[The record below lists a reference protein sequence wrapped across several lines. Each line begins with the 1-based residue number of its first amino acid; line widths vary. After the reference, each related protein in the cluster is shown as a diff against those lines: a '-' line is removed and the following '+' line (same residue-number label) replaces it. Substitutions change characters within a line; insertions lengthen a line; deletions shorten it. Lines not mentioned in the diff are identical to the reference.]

1 MTIET
6 TGTRHAELSAELDAI
21 HQLAVDLRTVLD
33 KQRELLRAQG
43 MRLPTGSRGA
53 LTALSHRLRIVR
65 QHAEALQ
72 QERDEY
78 RALADIAALM
88 NSSLDL
94 TDVLS
99 QVMDTIIKLTGAERG
114 YMMLRDEVTGELVP
128 RIARNLDQQTLDS
141 SEFEVSRSVVK
152 RVSETGKP
160 ILTTNAQEDRRFQ
173 DAESV
178 VGYHLRSILCV
189 PLVVR
194 GDLIGVIYADNKIQ
208 EGLFTEH
215 TRDLLVAFANQAA
228 VSIENARLFQQ
239 IRESL
244 EAITEMKSLQD
255 NIFASIASGVITTDL
270 SGRVTYMNRR
280 AQQILGIEAEDL
292 FEHGLSYLV
301 SALGQRFEVLLN
313 MVQRYGQRLTGI
325 EFELEYEGQE
335 CRHLSMNFSPLKDAY
350 NQTQGVAIV
359 LDDLT
364 ETRRR
369 EAQIAGVRRYL
380 PHEVV
385 DGIRSPDE
393 LKLGGTRQVITIL
406 FADVRG
412 FSLISERMGPEKL
425 VEILNRHLTIASDAI
440 HEQQGVID
448 KFMGDAVMALYNTPL
463 RPQADHAL
471 RAVRS
476 AATLLADLYS
486 YHRIVPPDERLRF
499 GIGIHT
505 GEAVVGNVGS
515 PERLNYT
522 AVGDAVNLAKRLQ
535 EIAKPNQ
542 IILSH
547 ETCQALGGQAEVR
560 ELAPLQLPGRSQP
573 IRIYELLRVR

>member
-1 MTIET
+1 
-6 TGTRHAELSAELDAI
+6 
-21 HQLAVDLRTVLD
+21 
-33 KQRELLRAQG
+33 
-43 MRLPTGSRGA
+43 
-53 LTALSHRLRIVR
+53 
-65 QHAEALQ
+65 
-72 QERDEY
+72 
-78 RALADIAALM
+78 
-88 NSSLDL
+88 
-94 TDVLS
+94 
-99 QVMDTIIKLTGAERG
+99 
-114 YMMLRDEVTGELVP
+114 
-128 RIARNLDQQTLDS
+128 
-141 SEFEVSRSVVK
+141 
-152 RVSETGKP
+152 
-160 ILTTNAQEDRRFQ
+160 
-173 DAESV
+173 
-178 VGYHLRSILCV
+178 
-189 PLVVR
+189 
-194 GDLIGVIYADNKIQ
+194 
-208 EGLFTEH
+208 
-215 TRDLLVAFANQAA
+215 
-228 VSIENARLFQQ
+228 
-239 IRESL
+239 
-244 EAITEMKSLQD
+244 
-255 NIFASIASGVITTDL
+255 
-270 SGRVTYMNRR
+270 YMNRR

-350 NQTQGVAIV
+350 NQMQGVAIV

-393 LKLGGTRQVITIL
+393 LKLGGTRQAITIL

-476 AATLLADLYS
+476 AAALLADLYS

-560 ELAPLQLPGRSQP
+560 ELAPLRLPGRSQP
-573 IRIYELLRVR
+573 IRIHELLRVR